1 MTISF
6 GITLLLTLQT
16 VLAALTTSSTG
27 IPSVPSVDTTTGP
40 SESISITII
49 RTTRDY
55 ASEESFFI
63 FDGEGIEGAQLFAQ
77 PALEDNEVYTWTV
90 SLHPGVFTVAMGD
103 EYGDGWGENSNIQF
117 VWNGITLATV
127 SQNNNDYMCM
137 YTLVIPTELPT
148 QAPADPLAMEVK
160 IVRSVMSM
168 TAEESFRIYEGE
180 STSGT
185 LVFTQP
191 SIYNGVIHT
200 WTTYLRPGVYTV
212 EMTSSSGFGWG
223 VSSNIVFYVNNVYL
237 SSTTFGFGSSKLYTL
252 TIPNGPIETPTQA
265 PVVTEAPTQPPTLI
279 PPVDP
284 LAVEVTIN
292 RKTTWGTDEESFN
305 IYEGEGTSG
314 TLLVTQPSVDF
325 FKQYTWVMYLR
336 PGIYTVEMTDTKADG
351 WVHLHISYSLL
362 MVLPLVSV

>member
-127 SQNNNDYMCM
+127 SQLC
-137 YTLVIPTELPT
+137 L
-148 QAPADPLAMEVK
+148 
-160 IVRSVMSM
+160 
-168 TAEESFRIYEGE
+168 
-180 STSGT
+180 
-185 LVFTQP
+185 
-191 SIYNGVIHT
+191 
-200 WTTYLRPGVYTV
+200 
-212 EMTSSSGFGWG
+212 
-223 VSSNIVFYVNNVYL
+223 
-237 SSTTFGFGSSKLYTL
+237 
-252 TIPNGPIETPTQA
+252 
-265 PVVTEAPTQPPTLI
+265 
-279 PPVDP
+279 
-284 LAVEVTIN
+284 
-292 RKTTWGTDEESFN
+292 
-305 IYEGEGTSG
+305 
-314 TLLVTQPSVDF
+314 
-325 FKQYTWVMYLR
+325 
-336 PGIYTVEMTDTKADG
+336 
-351 WVHLHISYSLL
+351 
-362 MVLPLVSV
+362 